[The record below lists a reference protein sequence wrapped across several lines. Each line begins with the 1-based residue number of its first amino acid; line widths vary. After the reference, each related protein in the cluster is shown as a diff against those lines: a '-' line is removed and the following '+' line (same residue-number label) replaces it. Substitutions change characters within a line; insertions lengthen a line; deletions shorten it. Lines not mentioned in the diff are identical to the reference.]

1 MSSTRSA
8 EEKLASAARDG
19 SGLLARAE
27 RNTRLMLEGL
37 LRSLGFTRID
47 VRFAE
52 V

>member
-1 MSSTRSA
+1 MYPLA
-8 EEKLASAARDG
+8 EEKLASAARNG

-37 LRSLGFTRID
+37 LRSLGFTSVD

>member
-1 MSSTRSA
+1 L
-8 EEKLASAARDG
+8 E
-19 SGLLARAE
+19 RAE

-47 VRFAE
+47 VRFAD